1 MSTTTESE
9 WATPSTTSADDNSD
23 SWEETVRRQISKV
36 QRQQS
41 TDAES
46 ALQKRKDTGSSLG
59 NVQSGANGNQGTM
72 SCRLGLM
79 HQALTAGDHTA
90 ELVFTSNTM
99 ADFGLILRNKNDD
112 HKVDDCK
119 IEPYAFHGDS
129 SGAKEASQ
137 AKLERFDMQAH
148 SPEASLGNILISGLG
163 NGGEIDDGDVL
174 SSLRAPSPPPLPP
187 DWEIGSTPGFL
198 FDFDQFDASRRNH
211 PVEVSEPF
219 MTVTSAMNPSEV
231 SNPSDDYI
239 WQIMFAG
246 EDDAVPKRVTAHL
259 HHSAHQNT
267 HQAANEELARLLD
280 APDPFLDSLPW
291 PKPEENGIPAKTAPL
306 INGMPP
312 PAPRLPGVSPQEDVP
327 PLPQE
332 ALDALHAAGKQHEP
346 ENQGPQMV
354 TVTYVVQQGPLGK
367 PQYSVQRVD
376 ASGQKRTD

>member
-36 QRQQS
+36 HRQQS

-46 ALQKRKDTGSSLG
+46 ALQKRKETGSSLG
-59 NVQSGANGNQGTM
+59 CNSRGANGNQGTM

-79 HQALTAGDHTA
+79 HQALTAGDQTA

-99 ADFGLILRNKNDD
+99 ADFGLILRNKSDD
-112 HKVDDCK
+112 RDEECK
-119 IEPYAFHGDS
+119 MEPYSLHADT
-129 SGAKEASQ
+129 AKEVPQ
-137 AKLERFDMQAH
+137 AKLQKFDLQAH

-163 NGGEIDDGDVL
+163 NGGEVDDGDVL
-174 SSLRAPSPPPLPP
+174 SSLRAPSPPPLPD

-211 PVEVSEPF
+211 HVEKSEPF

-259 HHSAHQNT
+259 HHSAHHTT
-267 HQAANEELARLLD
+267 HQAANEDLARLLD
-280 APDPFLDSLPW
+280 APDPFLDSIPW
-291 PKPEENGIPAKTAPL
+291 PKPEDNGISSKTAAPV
-306 INGMPP
+306 NGMPP
-312 PAPRLPGVSPQEDVP
+312 PAPRLPGDCEIGEGVP

-332 ALDALHAAGKQHEP
+332 ALDALHAAGEHEHES